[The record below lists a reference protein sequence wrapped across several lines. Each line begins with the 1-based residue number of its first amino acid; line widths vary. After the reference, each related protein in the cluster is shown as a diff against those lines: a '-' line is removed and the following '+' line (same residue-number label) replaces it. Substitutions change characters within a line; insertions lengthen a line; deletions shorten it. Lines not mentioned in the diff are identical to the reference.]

1 MSADKRSDRVPGKP
15 NIILIHTDSWDGRL
29 LGGHPFRGVRTPNA
43 DRLAKQ
49 GVCFARAYSPSP
61 LCTPARA
68 CLASGQLP
76 HKTGAWNF
84 HQGLSNH
91 AGTFETH
98 LFENNYVCRMI
109 GRRDFR
115 GRGKAAGGENDWA
128 YVCAWLRST
137 SLGAHAMNDLS
148 RHTQA
153 VPGRDVRNC
162 EQDWGIADEA
172 VETIRQFGGGS
183 RCKPFYLSVGFV
195 MPHACRKPNDYWMDQ
210 INPQEI
216 VLPPMD
222 LETHPVIEQIKRSRG
237 CDKPLTEEF
246 VRRHMHCYFAKV
258 AETDALVGAVLDAVE
273 DAGLS
278 GSTYII
284 LTSDHGELNG
294 DHNMV
299 FKVPFYEGSARVP
312 LIVSGPGL
320 QAGSTVNAPASL
332 TDIFPTIMEMGNI
345 ALEDVSLDGG
355 SLLPECRGEHSSRPQ
370 RAVGVYAAND
380 QSCNSYMLV
389 EDGWKL
395 IAYSGFP
402 SQLFN
407 LTEDPEELRNLAT
420 DRPDVL
426 RRMMEQLTAVV
437 PCEEVDRKVLAYEK
451 EAFRNWR
458 AQQGEAAATAKLSA
472 IFGGWDRE
480 KERIVTEWLNS

>member
-1 MSADKRSDRVPGKP
+1 MSDKRSDGFSGKP
-15 NIILIHTDSWDGRL
+15 NIILIHADSWDGRF
-29 LGGHPFRGVRTPNA
+29 LGCLPFRGVRTPNA

-49 GVCFARAYSPSP
+49 GVCFTKAYSPSP

-76 HKTGAWNF
+76 HRTEAWNF

-115 GRGKAAGGENDWA
+115 GRGRALGGENSWA

-137 SLGAHAMNDLS
+137 SLGTPHVHADLAPYIQV
-148 RHTQA
+148 T
-153 VPGRDVRNC
+153 PGRDVRKC
-162 EQDWGIADEA
+162 EQDWIVADEA
-172 VETIRQFGGGS
+172 VETIRQFGSES
-183 RCKPFYLSVGFV
+183 RCKPFYLSVGFFV
-195 MPHACRKPNDYWMDQ
+195 PHAGHKPNDYWMDQ
-210 INPQEI
+210 INPEDI
-216 VLPPMD
+216 VLPPID
-222 LETHPVIEQIKRSRG
+222 SEKHPVIEEIKRSRG
-237 CDKPLTEEF
+237 CEKPLTEEF
-246 VRRHMHCYFAKV
+246 LRRYMHCYCAKV
-258 AETDALVGAVLDAVE
+258 AETDALVGAILDAVE
-273 DAGLS
+273 SAGLNE
-278 GSTYII
+278 STYII
-284 LTSDHGELNG
+284 LTSDHGELHG

-299 FKVPFYEGSARVP
+299 FKVPFYEGSTRVP

-320 QAGSTVNAPASL
+320 QAGSQVNAPAAL
-332 TDIFPTIMEMGNI
+332 TDIFPTIMEMGGI
-345 ALEDVSLDGG
+345 VLEDVHLDGG
-355 SLLPECRGEHSSRPQ
+355 SLLPECRGEPTQRPQ

-426 RRMMEQLTAVV
+426 RKMMAQLTAVV

-451 EAFRNWR
+451 EAFRIWR
-458 AQQGEAAATAKLSA
+458 NEQGEATARAKLSA
-472 IFGGWDRE
+472 IYGGWDDA
-480 KERIVTEWLNS
+480 KERIVAEWLNS